1 MSQKET
7 EHTLFLYDSEDI
19 KEFNSIDI
27 DIKNIF
33 LFNDKLKYKL
43 KKKNINLFKFD
54 INKEVEIQEK
64 ISLELKEVYNQ
75 FITNLENINNLTKY
89 LKENTVNIFF
99 LYSFSFLSIL
109 KSLDK
114 DKKYSLIIDNK
125 LKIFDD
131 TKQFIITLAEK
142 FYKKK
147 NQGFFEYITQRRIS
161 FFKNFILKIN
171 LKLLIFFLSK
181 NKVIFLS
188 GTKLSKKIAKL
199 NENKNIKVVEIK
211 SCFDFKFYHFLI
223 NLVNLFILLKNKTF
237 YFAPRLIHQN
247 TLSDINFRSLL
258 AGIKNNDL
266 KIIEQLIINNLDI
279 YSLKQLIF
287 SKDIEHITSKLEANI
302 FITDQ
307 LRFDIST
314 IFADIFKNKN
324 KRVVLVPHGSL
335 SKPDS
340 KISKFVNL
348 ICGRGLIYSPLSTDV
363 ISQSKISYN
372 AIKYHDKNVNI
383 LKSKPMLFG
392 DEHIFPFKEKK
403 NMFTF
408 LHASTPKSMSKWPWI
423 YESYNEYLDNI
434 EFLNNTLRKYQ
445 NVELII
451 RFREGPEFQYEDFE
465 RFLDLKKNHQI
476 KLSNN
481 KKFSD
486 DLSISNC
493 LISFSSTSIE
503 EALINNKK
511 VLIHSNYKKY
521 HHINH
526 EFTNEANIFYSDK
539 NTLEKQIDEIL
550 KSKNKQYNYDIKWD
564 GNYLEA
570 GNNLDN
576 LLKN

>member
-19 KEFNSIDI
+19 KEFNSINI
-27 DIKNIF
+27 EIKNIF
-33 LFNDKLKYKL
+33 LFNNKLKYKL
-43 KKKNINLFKFD
+43 KNKNVNLFKFD

-64 ISLELKEVYNQ
+64 ISLELNEVYNQ
-75 FITNLENINNLTKY
+75 FITNLENINNLPKY
-89 LKENTVNIFF
+89 LKENIVNIFF

-131 TKQFIITLAEK
+131 TKKFITTLAEK

-147 NQGFFEYITQRRIS
+147 NQGFFEHITQRS
-161 FFKNFILKIN
+161 TSLCKNFILKIN

-188 GTKLSKKIAKL
+188 GAKLSKKIVKL
-199 NENKNIKVVEIK
+199 NKNKNIKVIEVK
-211 SCFDFKFYHFLI
+211 SYFDFKFYHFLI
-223 NLVNLFILLKNKTF
+223 NLVNAFILFRNKTF
-237 YFAPRLIHQN
+237 YFSPRLTYQN
-247 TLSDINFRSLL
+247 TLNDLNFRSLL

-266 KIIEQLIINNLDI
+266 KIIEQLIINNLEI

-287 SKDIEHITSKLEANI
+287 SKDIEHIISKLEANI

-314 IFADIFKNKN
+314 IFADIFKTKN

-403 NMFTF
+403 NTFTF

-434 EFLNNTLRKYQ
+434 EYLTNTLQKYQ

-451 RFREGPEFQYEDFE
+451 RFREGPEFQYEDFK
-465 RFLDLKKNHQI
+465 RFLNLKKNHQI

-503 EALINNKK
+503 EALFNNKK

-521 HHINH
+521 HHINY

-550 KSKNKQYNYDIKWD
+550 KSKNIQFKYDIKWD